1 MEFET
6 KKALLEYLGKN
17 PNDRKLVDRMMLRGE
32 VHKED
37 GMYIYIPQVKVKDL
51 YDEITE
57 LKGHIRLLEE
67 NVYTF
72 NETKDYS
79 AAYNEAKA
87 QRDYYQDLYEK
98 EVQSKQEII
107 RKCFRRIQQ
116 IKPKADWEEFRDWV
130 LSNED

>member
-1 MEFET
+1 MEFRTQRE
-6 KKALLEYLGKN
+6 LLEYLGKC
-17 PNDRKLVDRMMLRGE
+17 PNDRNLVQRMMARGD

-51 YDEITE
+51 YNEIAQ
-57 LKGHIRLLEE
+57 LKDKISLLEN

-72 NETKDYS
+72 DDGGD
-79 AAYNEAKA
+79 YNEAKA

-98 EVQSKQEII
+98 EVKEKQEII
-107 RKCFRRIQQ
+107 RRCFRRIQ
-116 IKPKADWEEFRDWV
+116 KANPRANREEFRDWV